1 MKVYHCYFEGFSM
14 HELHLCLSYLI
25 LLSRTVYSLT
35 REMYLAGCELH
46 IQTLLIMMR
55 IFNRSVY
62 VNNRRFVFLEN
73 RSCRSVL
80 YWCKEARL
88 NRLHQLLRCI
98 DHVQYGSESLLNK
111 SLVIRILDKVS
122 ASSLMNSL
130 HNIFN

>member
-1 MKVYHCYFEGFSM
+1 M
-14 HELHLCLSYLI
+14 HELHVCLSYLI

-62 VNNRRFVFLEN
+62 VNNRCFVFLEN
-73 RSCRSVL
+73 HSCRSVL
-80 YWCKEARL
+80 HWCKVARL

-98 DHVQYGSESLLNK
+98 DHVKYGSESLLFNK
-111 SLVIRILDKVS
+111 SLVITILDKVS